1 MRSVPPAEIDI
12 DEALVRRLLEEQ
24 HRDLAGEPLEPAAS
38 GWDNAMFR
46 LGDALAV
53 RLPRRASAVPFLE
66 REQRWLPRL
75 APSLPLPVPSAVRL
89 GRSGS
94 GYPWPWSV
102 VRWLAG
108 NPAER
113 EALAADQAA
122 ALAAFLRALHRPAP
136 ADAPENPF
144 RGVPLATRAPALD
157 ERWQRVARETELVT
171 RAIRRA
177 WSAALEAPLDSAPTW
192 IHGDLHPGNV
202 LVRDGAL
209 AGVLDWGDM
218 ARGDRATDLAAPW
231 MLLESADARLECL
244 RELDALGGATLARA
258 RGWAVYFGSVFLDAG
273 LAGEPRYVA
282 LGAAIL
288 QRVCEGP

>member
-1 MRSVPPAEIDI
+1 
-12 DEALVRRLLEEQ
+12 
-24 HRDLAGEPLEPAAS
+24 
-38 GWDNAMFR
+38 
-46 LGDALAV
+46 
-53 RLPRRASAVPFLE
+53 
-66 REQRWLPRL
+66 
-75 APSLPLPVPSAVRL
+75 
-89 GRSGS
+89 
-94 GYPWPWSV
+94 
-102 VRWLAG
+102 
-108 NPAER
+108 
-113 EALAADQAA
+113 
-122 ALAAFLRALHRPAP
+122 
-136 ADAPENPF
+136 
-144 RGVPLATRAPALD
+144 APALD

-288 QRVCEGP
+288 QR

>member
-46 LGDALAV
+46 LGDALAL